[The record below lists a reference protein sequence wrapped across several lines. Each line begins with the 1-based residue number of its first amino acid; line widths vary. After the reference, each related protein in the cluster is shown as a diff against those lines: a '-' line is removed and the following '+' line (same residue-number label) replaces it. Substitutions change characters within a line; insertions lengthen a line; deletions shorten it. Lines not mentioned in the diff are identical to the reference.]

1 MENGQ
6 IYLGEQMIRLLE
18 EIDKVFED
26 RDDEWKLNFIRQCV
40 RDKLAELS
48 QQQPKED

>member
-6 IYLGEQMIRLLE
+6 IYLGEQMINLLN

-26 RDDEWKLNFIRQCV
+26 RDDHWKLNFIRQCV

-48 QQQPKED
+48 QQPKED